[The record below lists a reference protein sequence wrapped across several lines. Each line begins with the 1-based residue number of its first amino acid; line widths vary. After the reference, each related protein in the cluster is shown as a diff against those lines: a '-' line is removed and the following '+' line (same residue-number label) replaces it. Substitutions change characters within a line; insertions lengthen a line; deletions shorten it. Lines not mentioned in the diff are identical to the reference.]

1 MHLVL
6 LYYLNDFQNKCFCRQ
21 GEKLILLAVMASF
34 VREVL
39 TASGRLG
46 EKEDFGGKASRLKLR
61 VDDLKSNLRERIESR
76 YDDFT
81 ASFNDVSIAVVQLE
95 NVIHEVEVLE
105 NSVNTHLKPNLAEA
119 GREATEV
126 SRQLKELSHS
136 VQMANLTRKLFE
148 DIETA
153 NEHLEAKK
161 YLEASAL
168 LDCVGKKL
176 SKAQVC
182 TIGIQCLM

>member
-1 MHLVL
+1 
-6 LYYLNDFQNKCFCRQ
+6 
-21 GEKLILLAVMASF
+21 MASF

-39 TASGRLG
+39 SATGRLG
-46 EKEDFGGKASRLKLR
+46 EKEDFGGKASKLRLR

-76 YDDFT
+76 YEDFS

-95 NVIHEVEVLE
+95 NVIREVEALE
-105 NSVNTHLKPNLAEA
+105 NSVNNHLKPNLVEA

-126 SRQLKELSHS
+126 SRQLRELSHS

-153 NEHLEAKK
+153 SEHLEAKK
-161 YLEASAL
+161 YLEVSAL
-168 LDCVGKKL
+168 LDDVGKRL
-176 SKAQVC
+176 DKAQVRIVC
-182 TIGIQCLM
+182 RCNWQHFQSRREKFSTAIST